1 MTHEARNNVVWLSER
16 KAAPLTLADLPLAS
30 TRRWVLSRK
39 AKVVM
44 AVESGLLSFR
54 EACARYNMTLEEFE
68 SWEVETHR
76 VANRGPAS
84 QPHMPSVGVERD
96 H

>member
-1 MTHEARNNVVWLSER
+1 MTHEGRNNVVWLSER

-68 SWEVETHR
+68 SWETETHR
-76 VANRGPAS
+76 GGLANRGSAS
-84 QPHMPSVGVERD
+84 QPIIGVERD